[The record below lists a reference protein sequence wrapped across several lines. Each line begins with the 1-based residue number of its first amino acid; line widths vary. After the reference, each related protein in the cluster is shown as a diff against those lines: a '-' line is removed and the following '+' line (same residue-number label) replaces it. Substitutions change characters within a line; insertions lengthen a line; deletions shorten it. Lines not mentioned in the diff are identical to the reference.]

1 MLHLKNLKI
10 TTKCCDGGIGSM
22 AVSHIEFY
30 SEKLEMKTRVNVILP
45 EHFDKDGQVLLLLHG
60 LGDDENAW
68 LEQTRIVSYASES
81 NITIIMPR
89 VDRSYYTTSLGGPK
103 YFEYISQEILQ
114 RCREWFNIPN
124 NEEQTFIAGISMGGF
139 GALKV
144 GLTNPKKFKQVF
156 VMSAMTDI
164 LTNWRNNSERDEW
177 YRSLFGEPE
186 QVQGS
191 INDISYLVEKQDNT
205 DPEIWQLCGRGDPF
219 YDMNVILDQQIRKR
233 GLKHQFVEVSGGHEW
248 SVWDKAIKQVLN
260 IIDGK

>member
-1 MLHLKNLKI
+1 MHHLKNLKI
-10 TTKCCDGGIGSM
+10 TAKCCDGGIGSM
-22 AVSHIEFY
+22 AISHIEFY

-89 VDRSYYTTSLGGPK
+89 VDRSYYTTSVGGPK
-103 YFEYISQEILQ
+103 YFEYVSQEILQ
-114 RCREWFNIPN
+114 RCQEWFNIPN
-124 NEEQTFIAGISMGGF
+124 NEEQIFIAGISMGGF

-144 GLTNPKKFKQVF
+144 GLTNPKKFKQIF
-156 VMSAMTDI
+156 VMSAMPDI

-191 INDISYLVEKQDNT
+191 INDISYLVEKQDNI
-205 DPEIWQLCGRGDPF
+205 DPEIWQLCGLL
-219 YDMNVILDQQIRKR
+219 ICQ
-233 GLKHQFVEVSGGHEW
+233 
-248 SVWDKAIKQVLN
+248 
-260 IIDGK
+260 